1 MIICYAPANYKF
13 PNLIFKNINQ
23 LLMVCI
29 QDFCFSVVNYEI
41 PKLKFQITNKFQNSS
56 SK

>member
-1 MIICYAPANYKF
+1 MIICYAPANYEF